1 MTQPATE
8 LDTQMIETEFRRQ
21 LAEGLH
27 SAATLA
33 VFHNGKQVVDI
44 TYGARH
50 SRPLF
55 RALSMGKPLTAA
67 VLWRYKARGNFDW
80 DTPVAEFWPEFGTR
94 GKSAITIGHVLSHSA
109 GLASSA
115 TIPEGDH
122 ADWGRVIAHI
132 EDMTPATQPGTVVH
146 YHSQTFGWL
155 VGEIASRVSGLP
167 FEEAF
172 AREVAFPLG
181 LQNTS
186 FTLEPSDFGRVVPI
200 TAGDDWDDQNRNL
213 IGTKNAEQRL
223 QTFMPSS
230 SMLTTAQDIAR
241 FYSAISGK
249 GKLNGVP
256 WLPEEVINE
265 VTTLRAEGPDAASGN
280 YSRVGLGLR
289 LPSDPPNQYAAENYT
304 DTVGH
309 GGAATCTGWASLD
322 QDISFAYITNRPQK
336 ELPNKMRLNAM
347 SQAVRDSLGESSN
360 DAISAERN
368 ISAGNTPEAGTPPS
382 QPVKTELV
390 WPAKEWQL
398 AEPEELGFNR
408 TKLAEAARYQ
418 SEISENQPYRILIAR
433 HGKIAAEWT
442 FRSDPTAQAPQASAS
457 KSTFSSV
464 LGIAI
469 QEGLIKSEND
479 RVADYYREMLDI
491 APGQG
496 PKEGRYAYPENSE
509 ITFRQLIGN
518 TSGYMKPGEPAGKV
532 FNYQTFGMNILTHS
546 IASAYSLYKSSKPE
560 QGGGF
565 GTLTEWKIRNL
576 IDGSWSWKYGNFDMP
591 PEAKLGT
598 FGYMTN
604 YLMTPHDMARMG
616 WLWLN
621 KGNWNGTQIIPADWI
636 DKATKVSPEILENE
650 PEDRH
655 VYGLGFWCNDQSQIW
670 PDLPKDSFAASGAG
684 QQHIWVCPS
693 LDLVVVQSPGSYPSH
708 GAFDSPEQIEDRRSM
723 QGMLGR
729 IVDSAT

>member
-265 VTTLRAEGPDAASGN
+265 VTTLRAEGPTRRQVTTLESASDFAC
-280 YSRVGLGLR
+280 LLIH
-289 LPSDPPNQYAAENYT
+289 P
-304 DTVGH
+304 
-309 GGAATCTGWASLD
+309 
-322 QDISFAYITNRPQK
+322 IS
-336 ELPNKMRLNAM
+336 
-347 SQAVRDSLGESSN
+347 
-360 DAISAERN
+360 
-368 ISAGNTPEAGTPPS
+368 TPPKTTPTPLATVVLRPARAGRVSTKTSRSPTS
-382 QPVKTELV
+382 QIV
-390 WPAKEWQL
+390 
-398 AEPEELGFNR
+398 
-408 TKLAEAARYQ
+408 
-418 SEISENQPYRILIAR
+418 
-433 HGKIAAEWT
+433 
-442 FRSDPTAQAPQASAS
+442 
-457 KSTFSSV
+457 
-464 LGIAI
+464 
-469 QEGLIKSEND
+469 
-479 RVADYYREMLDI
+479 
-491 APGQG
+491 
-496 PKEGRYAYPENSE
+496 PK
-509 ITFRQLIGN
+509 
-518 TSGYMKPGEPAGKV
+518 K
-532 FNYQTFGMNILTHS
+532 NYQTKCDS
-546 IASAYSLYKSSKPE
+546 
-560 QGGGF
+560 
-565 GTLTEWKIRNL
+565 
-576 IDGSWSWKYGNFDMP
+576 
-591 PEAKLGT
+591 
-598 FGYMTN
+598 
-604 YLMTPHDMARMG
+604 TP
-616 WLWLN
+616 
-621 KGNWNGTQIIPADWI
+621 
-636 DKATKVSPEILENE
+636 
-650 PEDRH
+650 
-655 VYGLGFWCNDQSQIW
+655 C
-670 PDLPKDSFAASGAG
+670 
-684 QQHIWVCPS
+684 
-693 LDLVVVQSPGSYPSH
+693 
-708 GAFDSPEQIEDRRSM
+708 RR
-723 QGMLGR
+723 QFETR
-729 IVDSAT
+729 